1 MTVHLIKLCVGISEP
16 DELAAWQKKRWN
28 DAKKAGRKPECR
40 HITRNMP
47 KRAEEILDGGSLYWV
62 IKGVIRVRQRIIGV
76 EPIVH
81 EGEPHCKLVLD
92 RKLVRVMPRAMRA
105 FQGWRYL
112 EASSAPKD
120 LGEAG
125 KGAAD
130 MPPKMVEELREL
142 GLL

>member
-1 MTVHLIKLCVGISEP
+1 MTVHIIKLCVGISEP

-76 EPIVH
+76 VSIVH
-81 EGEPHCKLVLD
+81 EGEPHCNLVLD
-92 RKLVRVMPRAMRA
+92 RKLVRVMPRTMRA

-120 LGEAG
+120 LGDAG